1 MKHFSKSLNLLLI
14 LVVLDLAF
22 IVLSLIDTLSNLNF
36 GNFLVQLDGG
46 FAEKY
51 QYLKFIGVSLMSII
65 LWIKRRSIQYLIFT
79 IIPLYL
85 YWDDSKQI
93 HERAG
98 TKFASLIYKGNANDT
113 LISNFR
119 FQDIGEILYM
129 SLIAFAFLIIF
140 LICFRLSNNFERLF
154 MKKIFYLLIIF
165 GIFAMAIDS
174 IHQLFS
180 GKIYD
185 LVSIIEDGGEM
196 IPISVVSTYF
206 LKNLFFKKELNF

>member
-14 LVVLDLAF
+14 LLVLDLAF
-22 IVLSLIDTLSNLNF
+22 LVLSLIDTLSNLNF

-51 QYLKFIGVSLMSII
+51 
-65 LWIKRRSIQYLIFT
+65 QYLIFT

-119 FQDIGEILYM
+119 FQDIGEI
-129 SLIAFAFLIIF
+129 F
-140 LICFRLSNNFERLF
+140 ICHL
-154 MKKIFYLLIIF
+154 
-165 GIFAMAIDS
+165 
-174 IHQLFS
+174 
-180 GKIYD
+180 
-185 LVSIIEDGGEM
+185 
-196 IPISVVSTYF
+196 
-206 LKNLFFKKELNF
+206 